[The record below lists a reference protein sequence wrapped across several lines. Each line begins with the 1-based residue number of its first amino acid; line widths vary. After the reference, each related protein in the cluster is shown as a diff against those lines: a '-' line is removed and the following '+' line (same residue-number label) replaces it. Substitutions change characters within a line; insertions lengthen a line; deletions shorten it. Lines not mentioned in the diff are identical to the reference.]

1 MSCAILFGRSR
12 YNQGETI
19 LDIVFGIDTC
29 EQVVLWTNCI
39 SLCEAYSLSLW
50 THIQSEGLVNASQ
63 KKRHASLLRDY
74 IYCIFLLGVTPFSL
88 VHRTENIV
96 GRKEHL
102 GNFEGSQ
109 TTTRLSGGLSFAK
122 LRKLVLFKLS
132 CRKSLKVLG
141 ETIAFRAHSR

>member
-1 MSCAILFGRSR
+1 MDTHTERG
-12 YNQGETI
+12 
-19 LDIVFGIDTC
+19 TC
-29 EQVVLWTNCI
+29 EREPEKAPRVTFERLHILYI
-39 SLCEAYSLSLW
+39 SFGC
-50 THIQSEGLVNASQ
+50 N
-63 KKRHASLLRDY
+63 
-74 IYCIFLLGVTPFSL
+74 PFSL

-96 GRKEHL
+96 GKKHL
-102 GNFEGSQ
+102 GNFESSQ